1 MRLTDIFTGA
11 FELISDLAEMN
22 NLAPEAKFAELVD
35 DVARIGEGL
44 DDLVEVLPGGYG
56 LIAKTI
62 VDNPP
67 ADNAQRMF
75 LWTPIAQALFEIW
88 KWKQSFTQT
97 PAEFKPD
104 QALAAQ

>member
-22 NLAPEAKFAELVD
+22 TLEPEAKFTELVD

-56 LIAKTI
+56 IIAKNI
-62 VDNPP
+62 VDNPT
-67 ADNAQRMF
+67 ADNAQRLF

-88 KWKQSFTQT
+88 KWKQSFTQAN
-97 PAEFKPD
+97 PEHNPD
-104 QALAAQ
+104 QVLAGQ